1 MPPRRALASAKTGGR
16 ALYIELFQ
24 LRRPV
29 RRLMAQDVLARATEA
44 VITDPSGYMMVDC
57 GMLGMEMTRIQ

>member
-1 MPPRRALASAKTGGR
+1 
-16 ALYIELFQ
+16 
-24 LRRPV
+24 
-29 RRLMAQDVLARATEA
+29 MAQDVLARATEA